1 MNKYPF
7 YIFRISLF
15 FFSLLISL
23 LFAYDYQYP
32 SSWEELQSNE
42 GWIMIK
48 EIGRVKIFSK
58 QLDVS
63 PLPAVRAEM
72 ISDVKTDWLAD
83 AAWLVEQST
92 DVFPNAY
99 ITDAG
104 VYYRR
109 SDTSYTAFQ
118 IFNIPFLSPRLYQF
132 NSIRIGNNIHW
143 IRTDTINARLN
154 PDKLLLPPINF
165 GSWEVKSL
173 GGQSQLIYRVCTDPG
188 GDVPLWIVE
197 QANQYYLPLML
208 QDLEMFAKNI
218 ISKN

>member
-15 FFSLLISL
+15 FFSFLFSL

-72 ISDVKTDWLAD
+72 ISDIKTDWLAD
-83 AAWLVEQST
+83 AAWLVEKSMK
-92 DVFPNAY
+92 VFPNAY
-99 ITDAG
+99 IIDAG
-104 VYYRR
+104 IYHREN
-109 SDTSYTAFQ
+109 DTSYTAFQ
-118 IFNIPFLSPRLYQF
+118 IIDIPFLSPRLYQF
-132 NSIRIGNNIHW
+132 NSIRHGNSIHW
-143 IRTDTINARLN
+143 VKADTLNADYN
-154 PDKLLLPPINF
+154 PDELLLPPVNF
-165 GSWEVKSL
+165 GSWTIEKM
-173 GGQSQLIYRVCTDPG
+173 GNQSKLTYRLCTNPG
-188 GDVPLWIVE
+188 GNVPHWIVK
-197 QANQYYLPLML
+197 QANQYNLPQLL
-208 QDLEMFAKNI
+208 IDLEAYAEK
-218 ISKN
+218 K